1 MTNTLPIKAKV
12 MIGMVAVASLCAL
25 SFGVVRWQ
33 TQAWPQLV
41 LLLAAAAL
49 SSRFK
54 VKLPGMTSSMSGN
67 LPVILL
73 GVTQLGLFASL
84 LVAVT
89 AAIAQSYSGGNKTK
103 PIQFVFNACTLLNA
117 AGLAYLVYH
126 SQIFAAHATA
136 HTMSLV
142 LAAVT
147 YFLANTAPVASIIG
161 LTEGGN
167 PFALWH
173 KVFLWSFPNYVIGAG
188 LTAIASAFSTISGLA
203 TLAALMAVLFAVY
216 QSLQVVRGSSRPD
229 PAPGDRH
236 DGWPITGKDFF
247 VLSRAA
253 CRLRASLF
261 VNDLRIKGEK
271 FLDSV
276 YRTRFSTGPGAGFFF
291 GRCPEKAY
299 DAELRAD

>member
-73 GVTQLGLFASL
+73 GVTQLGLIATM

-89 AAIAQSYSGGNKTK
+89 AAIAQSYSGGNQTK

-117 AGLAYLVYH
+117 SGLAYLAYH
-126 SQIFAAHATA
+126 SQVFSAHATA
-136 HTMSLV
+136 HTMPLLV
-142 LAAVT
+142 AAVT

-161 LTEGGN
+161 LTEGGS
-167 PFALWH
+167 PFAIWH

-188 LTAIASAFSTISGLA
+188 LTAIASAFGTISGLA
-203 TLAALMAVLFAVY
+203 TMALLLAVLFAVY
-216 QSLQVVRGSSRPD
+216 QSYKMYVGRIEQTQPK
-229 PAPGDRH
+229 AMAMA
-236 DGWPITGKDFF
+236 TG
-247 VLSRAA
+247 R
-253 CRLRASLF
+253 
-261 VNDLRIKGEK
+261 
-271 FLDSV
+271 
-276 YRTRFSTGPGAGFFF
+276 
-291 GRCPEKAY
+291 
-299 DAELRAD
+299 

>member
-33 TQAWPQLV
+33 TQAWPQL
-41 LLLAAAAL
+41 LLLMAAAAL
-49 SSRFK
+49 SSRLK

-73 GVTQLGLFASL
+73 GVTQLGLFSSL

-89 AAIAQSYSGGNKTK
+89 AAIAQSYTSGGNKAK

-117 AGLAYLVYH
+117 SGLAYLAYH
-126 SQIFAAHATA
+126 SQIGARATA

-142 LAAVT
+142 LAAAT
-147 YFLANTAPVASIIG
+147 YFVANTAPVASIIG

-188 LTAIASAFSTISGLA
+188 LTVIATAFSTFSGLA

-216 QSLQVVRGSSRPD
+216 QSYKMYVGRAEQTQPKVM
-229 PAPGDRH
+229 AMA
-236 DGWPITGKDFF
+236 TG
-247 VLSRAA
+247 R
-253 CRLRASLF
+253 
-261 VNDLRIKGEK
+261 
-271 FLDSV
+271 
-276 YRTRFSTGPGAGFFF
+276 
-291 GRCPEKAY
+291 
-299 DAELRAD
+299 

>member
-1 MTNTLPIKAKV
+1 MTNNLPIKAKV
-12 MIGMVAVASLCAL
+12 MIGIVAVASLCAL

-33 TQAWPQLV
+33 TQAWPQL
-41 LLLAAAAL
+41 LLLMAAAAL
-49 SSRFK
+49 SSRLK

-89 AAIAQSYSGGNKTK
+89 AAIAQSYTSGGNKTK

-117 AGLAYLVYH
+117 SGLAYLAYH
-126 SQIFAAHATA
+126 SQIGARATA

-142 LAAVT
+142 LAAAT

-216 QSLQVVRGSSRPD
+216 QSYKMYVGRAEQTQPR
-229 PAPGDRH
+229 AMAMA
-236 DGWPITGKDFF
+236 TG
-247 VLSRAA
+247 R
-253 CRLRASLF
+253 
-261 VNDLRIKGEK
+261 
-271 FLDSV
+271 
-276 YRTRFSTGPGAGFFF
+276 
-291 GRCPEKAY
+291 
-299 DAELRAD
+299 

>member
-25 SFGVVRWQ
+25 SIGAVRWQ
-33 TQAWPQLV
+33 SQAWPQLM

-54 VKLPGMTSSMSGN
+54 VKLPGMTSTMSGN

-84 LVAVT
+84 LVAAT
-89 AAIAQSYSGGNKTK
+89 AAVAQSYSSGGNRTK
-103 PIQFVFNACTLLNA
+103 PVQFVFNACTLLNA

-126 SQIFAAHATA
+126 SRIFTNFTAAHTV
-136 HTMSLV
+136 SLV
-142 LAAVT
+142 LAASV

-161 LTEGGN
+161 LTEGAN

-188 LTAIASAFSTISGLA
+188 LTAIASAFGTISGL
-203 TLAALMAVLFAVY
+203 TTVAALLGVLFLVY
-216 QSLQVVRGSSRPD
+216 QSYKTYMG
-229 PAPGDRH
+229 
-236 DGWPITGKDFF
+236 
-247 VLSRAA
+247 RAEQM
-253 CRLRASLF
+253 SP
-261 VNDLRIKGEK
+261 
-271 FLDSV
+271 
-276 YRTRFSTGPGAGFFF
+276 RTMAMAAG
-291 GRCPEKAY
+291 R
-299 DAELRAD
+299 

>member
-25 SFGVVRWQ
+25 SIGAVRWQ
-33 TQAWPQLV
+33 SQAWPQL
-41 LLLAAAAL
+41 LLLSVAAAL

-54 VKLPGMTSSMSGN
+54 VKLPGMSSSMSGN

-73 GVTQLGLFASL
+73 AVTQLGLFASL
-84 LVAVT
+84 LVAAT
-89 AAIAQSYSGGNKTK
+89 AAVAQSYSGGNKTK
-103 PIQFVFNACTLLNA
+103 AVQFVFNACTLLNA

-126 SQIFAAHATA
+126 SQFFAAHASA

-142 LAAVT
+142 LAAAT

-188 LTAIASAFSTISGLA
+188 LTAIVTAFTTVAGLA
-203 TLAALMAVLFAVY
+203 TVATLLTVLFGVY
-216 QSLQVVRGSSRPD
+216 QSYKTYVSRTEQTRPLTM
-229 PAPGDRH
+229 AM
-236 DGWPITGKDFF
+236 
-247 VLSRAA
+247 AA
-253 CRLRASLF
+253 
-261 VNDLRIKGEK
+261 
-271 FLDSV
+271 
-276 YRTRFSTGPGAGFFF
+276 
-291 GRCPEKAY
+291 GR
-299 DAELRAD
+299 

>member
-1 MTNTLPIKAKV
+1 MTNNLPIKAKV

-33 TQAWPQLV
+33 TQAWPQL
-41 LLLAAAAL
+41 LLLMAAAAL
-49 SSRFK
+49 SSRLK

-73 GVTQLGLFASL
+73 GVTQLGLFSSL

-89 AAIAQSYSGGNKTK
+89 AAIAQSYTSGGNKTK

-117 AGLAYLVYH
+117 SGLAFLAYH
-126 SQIFAAHATA
+126 SQIGARATA

-142 LAAVT
+142 LAAAT
-147 YFLANTAPVASIIG
+147 YFVANTAPVASIIG

-203 TLAALMAVLFAVY
+203 TLAALLAVLFAVY
-216 QSLQVVRGSSRPD
+216 QSYKMYVGRAEQTQPRAMAMAASR
-229 PAPGDRH
+229 
-236 DGWPITGKDFF
+236 
-247 VLSRAA
+247 
-253 CRLRASLF
+253 
-261 VNDLRIKGEK
+261 
-271 FLDSV
+271 
-276 YRTRFSTGPGAGFFF
+276 
-291 GRCPEKAY
+291 
-299 DAELRAD
+299 

>member
-1 MTNTLPIKAKV
+1 MTNNLPIKAKV

-25 SFGVVRWQ
+25 SIGVVRWQ
-33 TQAWPQLV
+33 TQAWPQL
-41 LLLAAAAL
+41 LLLMAAAAL
-49 SSRFK
+49 SSRLK

-73 GVTQLGLFASL
+73 GVTQLGLFSSL

-89 AAIAQSYSGGNKTK
+89 AAIAQSYTSGGNKTK

-117 AGLAYLVYH
+117 SGLAYLAYH
-126 SQIFAAHATA
+126 SQIGARASA

-142 LAAVT
+142 LAAAT
-147 YFLANTAPVASIIG
+147 YFVANTAPVASIIG

-188 LTAIASAFSTISGLA
+188 LTAIATAFSTFSGLA

-216 QSLQVVRGSSRPD
+216 QSYKMYVGRAEQTQPKVM
-229 PAPGDRH
+229 AMA
-236 DGWPITGKDFF
+236 TG
-247 VLSRAA
+247 R
-253 CRLRASLF
+253 
-261 VNDLRIKGEK
+261 
-271 FLDSV
+271 
-276 YRTRFSTGPGAGFFF
+276 
-291 GRCPEKAY
+291 
-299 DAELRAD
+299 

>member
-1 MTNTLPIKAKV
+1 MATLETNRQGAETYPETAMTNTLPIKAQV

-33 TQAWPQLV
+33 TQAWPQL
-41 LLLAAAAL
+41 LLLMAAAAL
-49 SSRFK
+49 SSRLK

-73 GVTQLGLFASL
+73 AVTQLGLFASL

-89 AAIAQSYSGGNKTK
+89 AAIAQSYTSGGNKTK

-117 AGLAYLVYH
+117 SGLAYLAYH
-126 SQIFAAHATA
+126 SQIGARASA

-142 LAAVT
+142 LAAAT
-147 YFLANTAPVASIIG
+147 YFVANTAPVASIIG

-216 QSLQVVRGSSRPD
+216 QSYKMYVGRAEQTQPKVM
-229 PAPGDRH
+229 AMA
-236 DGWPITGKDFF
+236 TG
-247 VLSRAA
+247 R
-253 CRLRASLF
+253 
-261 VNDLRIKGEK
+261 
-271 FLDSV
+271 
-276 YRTRFSTGPGAGFFF
+276 
-291 GRCPEKAY
+291 
-299 DAELRAD
+299 

>member
-25 SFGVVRWQ
+25 SFGAARWQ

-73 GVTQLGLFASL
+73 GVTQLGLIASL
-84 LVAVT
+84 LIAVT

-117 AGLAYLVYH
+117 TGLAYLAYH
-126 SQIFAAHATA
+126 SQILSAYATA
-136 HTMSLV
+136 HTMPLLV
-142 LAAVT
+142 AAVT

-167 PFALWH
+167 PFAIWH

-188 LTAIASAFSTISGLA
+188 LTAIASAFSTISGLTTVA
-203 TLAALMAVLFAVY
+203 TLMAVLFAVY
-216 QSLQVVRGSSRPD
+216 QSYKMYVGRSEQTQP
-229 PAPGDRH
+229 
-236 DGWPITGKDFF
+236 
-247 VLSRAA
+247 RALA
-253 CRLRASLF
+253 MA
-261 VNDLRIKGEK
+261 
-271 FLDSV
+271 
-276 YRTRFSTGPGAGFFF
+276 AG
-291 GRCPEKAY
+291 R
-299 DAELRAD
+299 

>member
-1 MTNTLPIKAKV
+1 MTNTLPIKAQV

-33 TQAWPQLV
+33 TQAWPQL
-41 LLLAAAAL
+41 LLLVAAAAL

-54 VKLPGMTSSMSGN
+54 VKLPGITSSMSGN

-89 AAIAQSYSGGNKTK
+89 AAIAQSFSSGGNKTK

-117 AGLAYLVYH
+117 SGLAYLAYH
-126 SQIFAAHATA
+126 SQILGTHAAAHT
-136 HTMSLV
+136 TSLL
-142 LAAVT
+142 LAAAT

-188 LTAIASAFSTISGLA
+188 LTAIASTFGTISGLA
-203 TLAALMAVLFAVY
+203 TLAALLAVLFAIYRSYKMYVGRTE
-216 QSLQVVRGSSRPD
+216 QNQPQ
-229 PAPGDRH
+229 AMA
-236 DGWPITGKDFF
+236 T
-247 VLSRAA
+247 AA
-253 CRLRASLF
+253 
-261 VNDLRIKGEK
+261 
-271 FLDSV
+271 
-276 YRTRFSTGPGAGFFF
+276 
-291 GRCPEKAY
+291 GR
-299 DAELRAD
+299 

>member
-1 MTNTLPIKAKV
+1 

-33 TQAWPQLV
+33 TQAWPQL
-41 LLLAAAAL
+41 LLLMAAAAL
-49 SSRFK
+49 SSRLK

-73 GVTQLGLFASL
+73 GVTQLGLFSSL

-89 AAIAQSYSGGNKTK
+89 AAIAQSYTSGGNKTK

-117 AGLAYLVYH
+117 SGLAYLVYH
-126 SQIFAAHATA
+126 SQIGARATA

-142 LAAVT
+142 LAAAT
-147 YFLANTAPVASIIG
+147 YFVANTAPVASIIG

-188 LTAIASAFSTISGLA
+188 LTAIASAFSTFSGLA

-216 QSLQVVRGSSRPD
+216 QSYKMYVGRAEQTQPKVM
-229 PAPGDRH
+229 AMA
-236 DGWPITGKDFF
+236 TG
-247 VLSRAA
+247 R
-253 CRLRASLF
+253 
-261 VNDLRIKGEK
+261 
-271 FLDSV
+271 
-276 YRTRFSTGPGAGFFF
+276 
-291 GRCPEKAY
+291 
-299 DAELRAD
+299 

>member
-41 LLLAAAAL
+41 LLLAAATL

-73 GVTQLGLFASL
+73 GVTQLGLFSNL

-117 AGLAYLVYH
+117 AGLAYLAYH
-126 SQIFAAHATA
+126 SQIFAARATA

-142 LAAVT
+142 LAAAT

-161 LTEGGN
+161 MTEGAN

-188 LTAIASAFSTISGLA
+188 LTAVASIFSTISGLA
-203 TLAALMAVLFAVY
+203 TVAALMAVLFAVY
-216 QSLQVVRGSSRPD
+216 QSYKLYVN
-229 PAPGDRH
+229 
-236 DGWPITGKDFF
+236 
-247 VLSRAA
+247 RAEQIQPRVMA
-253 CRLRASLF
+253 MA
-261 VNDLRIKGEK
+261 
-271 FLDSV
+271 
-276 YRTRFSTGPGAGFFF
+276 AG
-291 GRCPEKAY
+291 R
-299 DAELRAD
+299 

>member
-25 SFGVVRWQ
+25 SFSLIRWQ
-33 TQAWPQLV
+33 TQAWPQLL

-84 LVAVT
+84 LVAAM
-89 AAIAQSYSGGNKTK
+89 AAIAQSYTSGGNKTK
-103 PIQFVFNACTLLNA
+103 PIQFAFNVCTLLNA
-117 AGLAYLVYH
+117 SGLAYLAYH
-126 SQIFAAHATA
+126 SQIFAAGTTA
-136 HTMSLV
+136 ARTMSLL
-142 LAAVT
+142 LASAT

-161 LTEGGN
+161 LTEGGS

-188 LTAIASAFSTISGLA
+188 LTAIASTFSAISGLA
-203 TLAALMAVLFAVY
+203 TVAALIAVLFAVY
-216 QSLQVVRGSSRPD
+216 QSYKLY
-229 PAPGDRH
+229 
-236 DGWPITGKDFF
+236 
-247 VLSRAA
+247 LSRAEQIQP
-253 CRLRASLF
+253 RAM
-261 VNDLRIKGEK
+261 GMA
-271 FLDSV
+271 
-276 YRTRFSTGPGAGFFF
+276 AG
-291 GRCPEKAY
+291 R
-299 DAELRAD
+299 

>member
-12 MIGMVAVASLCAL
+12 MIGMVAAASLCAL
-25 SFGVVRWQ
+25 SFGAARWQ
-33 TQAWPQLV
+33 SQAWPQLV
-41 LLLAAAAL
+41 LLSAAAAL

-84 LVAVT
+84 LVAMT
-89 AAIAQSYSGGNKTK
+89 AAVAQSYTSGKNQLK

-126 SQIFAAHATA
+126 SQIFAAHASA

-188 LTAIASAFSTISGLA
+188 LTAIVSTFTTVSGLA
-203 TLAALMAVLFAVY
+203 TLASLMAVLFAVY
-216 QSLQVVRGSSRPD
+216 QS
-229 PAPGDRH
+229 
-236 DGWPITGKDFF
+236 
-247 VLSRAA
+247 
-253 CRLRASLF
+253 
-261 VNDLRIKGEK
+261 
-271 FLDSV
+271 
-276 YRTRFSTGPGAGFFF
+276 Y
-291 GRCPEKAY
+291 KAY
-299 DAELRAD
+299 VDRTGQAQPQSMAMAAGR

>member
-1 MTNTLPIKAKV
+1 MTNTLPTKAKV

-33 TQAWPQLV
+33 TQAWSQLV
-41 LLLAAAAL
+41 LLSAAAAV

-73 GVTQLGLFASL
+73 GVTQLGLFGSL
-84 LVAVT
+84 LVAIT

-117 AGLAYLVYH
+117 AGLAYLAYH
-126 SQIFAAHATA
+126 NQIFAGHSTA

-167 PFALWH
+167 PFALWR

-188 LTAIASAFSTISGLA
+188 LTAIASGFSTVSGLT
-203 TLAALMAVLFAVY
+203 TLAALMAVLLGVYHSYKMYVGRAEQARPSVMAV
-216 QSLQVVRGSSRPD
+216 
-229 PAPGDRH
+229 
-236 DGWPITGKDFF
+236 
-247 VLSRAA
+247 AA
-253 CRLRASLF
+253 
-261 VNDLRIKGEK
+261 
-271 FLDSV
+271 
-276 YRTRFSTGPGAGFFF
+276 
-291 GRCPEKAY
+291 GR
-299 DAELRAD
+299 

>member
-12 MIGMVAVASLCAL
+12 VIGIVAVASLCAL

-33 TQAWPQLV
+33 SQAWPQLV
-41 LLLAAAAL
+41 LLSAAAAL

-54 VKLPGMTSSMSGN
+54 VKLPGMSSSMSGN

-84 LVAVT
+84 VVAIT
-89 AAIAQSYSGGNKTK
+89 AAIAQSYTSGGNKTK
-103 PIQFVFNACTLLNA
+103 PIQFIFNACTLLNA
-117 AGLAYLVYH
+117 AGLAYFAYH
-126 SQIFAAHATA
+126 SQIFAVSATATA

-142 LAAVT
+142 LAAST

-188 LTAIASAFSTISGLA
+188 LTVIASAFSTVNGLA
-203 TLAALMAVLFAVY
+203 TIAALIAVLFAIY
-216 QSLQVVRGSSRPD
+216 QSYKMYVGQAEQTQLRTM
-229 PAPGDRH
+229 AM
-236 DGWPITGKDFF
+236 
-247 VLSRAA
+247 AA
-253 CRLRASLF
+253 
-261 VNDLRIKGEK
+261 
-271 FLDSV
+271 
-276 YRTRFSTGPGAGFFF
+276 
-291 GRCPEKAY
+291 GR
-299 DAELRAD
+299 

>member
-33 TQAWPQLV
+33 TQAWPQL
-41 LLLAAAAL
+41 LLLMAAAAL
-49 SSRFK
+49 SSRLK

-89 AAIAQSYSGGNKTK
+89 AAIAQSYTSGGNKTK

-117 AGLAYLVYH
+117 SGLAYLAYH
-126 SQIFAAHATA
+126 SQIGARATA

-142 LAAVT
+142 LAAAT

-161 LTEGGN
+161 LTEGGS

-188 LTAIASAFSTISGLA
+188 LTAIATAFSTFSGLA

-216 QSLQVVRGSSRPD
+216 QSYKMYVGRAEQTQPKVM
-229 PAPGDRH
+229 AMA
-236 DGWPITGKDFF
+236 TG
-247 VLSRAA
+247 R
-253 CRLRASLF
+253 
-261 VNDLRIKGEK
+261 
-271 FLDSV
+271 
-276 YRTRFSTGPGAGFFF
+276 
-291 GRCPEKAY
+291 
-299 DAELRAD
+299 

>member
-41 LLLAAAAL
+41 LLSAAAAL

-73 GVTQLGLFASL
+73 GATQLGLIASL

-117 AGLAYLVYH
+117 TGLAYLAYH
-126 SQIFAAHATA
+126 SQILSAHATA
-136 HTMSLV
+136 HTMSLL

-147 YFLANTAPVASIIG
+147 YFFANTAPVASIIG
-161 LTEGGN
+161 LTEGGS
-167 PFALWH
+167 PFAIWH

-203 TLAALMAVLFAVY
+203 TMASLLAVLFAVY
-216 QSLQVVRGSSRPD
+216 NSYKMYVSRMDQTQPKVM
-229 PAPGDRH
+229 AMA
-236 DGWPITGKDFF
+236 TG
-247 VLSRAA
+247 R
-253 CRLRASLF
+253 
-261 VNDLRIKGEK
+261 
-271 FLDSV
+271 
-276 YRTRFSTGPGAGFFF
+276 
-291 GRCPEKAY
+291 
-299 DAELRAD
+299 

>member
-25 SFGVVRWQ
+25 SIGAVRWQ
-33 TQAWPQLV
+33 TQAWPQL
-41 LLLAAAAL
+41 LLLMAAAAL
-49 SSRFK
+49 SSRLK

-73 GVTQLGLFASL
+73 GVMQLGLFSSL

-89 AAIAQSYSGGNKTK
+89 AAITQSYTSGGNKTK

-117 AGLAYLVYH
+117 SGLAYLAYH
-126 SQIFAAHATA
+126 SQIGARATA

-142 LAAVT
+142 LAAAT
-147 YFLANTAPVASIIG
+147 YFVANTAPVASIIG

-188 LTAIASAFSTISGLA
+188 LTAIATAFSTFSGLA

-216 QSLQVVRGSSRPD
+216 QSYKMYVGRAEQTQPKVM
-229 PAPGDRH
+229 AMA
-236 DGWPITGKDFF
+236 TG
-247 VLSRAA
+247 R
-253 CRLRASLF
+253 
-261 VNDLRIKGEK
+261 
-271 FLDSV
+271 
-276 YRTRFSTGPGAGFFF
+276 
-291 GRCPEKAY
+291 
-299 DAELRAD
+299 

>member
-25 SFGVVRWQ
+25 SIGAVRWQ
-33 TQAWPQLV
+33 TQAWPQL
-41 LLLAAAAL
+41 LLLMAAAAL
-49 SSRFK
+49 SSRLK

-73 GVTQLGLFASL
+73 GVTQLGLFSSL

-89 AAIAQSYSGGNKTK
+89 AAIAQSYTSGGNKTK

-117 AGLAYLVYH
+117 SGLAYLAYH
-126 SQIFAAHATA
+126 SQIGARATA

-142 LAAVT
+142 LAAAT
-147 YFLANTAPVASIIG
+147 YFVANTAPVASIIG

-188 LTAIASAFSTISGLA
+188 LTAIATAFSTFNGLA

-216 QSLQVVRGSSRPD
+216 QSYKMYVGRAEQIQPKVM
-229 PAPGDRH
+229 AMA
-236 DGWPITGKDFF
+236 TG
-247 VLSRAA
+247 R
-253 CRLRASLF
+253 
-261 VNDLRIKGEK
+261 
-271 FLDSV
+271 
-276 YRTRFSTGPGAGFFF
+276 
-291 GRCPEKAY
+291 
-299 DAELRAD
+299 

>member
-12 MIGMVAVASLCAL
+12 MIGTVAVASLCAL

-33 TQAWPQLV
+33 TQAWPQL
-41 LLLAAAAL
+41 LLLMAAAAL
-49 SSRFK
+49 SSRLK
-54 VKLPGMTSSMSGN
+54 VKVPGMTSSMSGN

-73 GVTQLGLFASL
+73 AVTQLGLFASL

-89 AAIAQSYSGGNKTK
+89 AAIAQSYTSGGNKTK
-103 PIQFVFNACTLLNA
+103 PIQFIFNACTLLNA
-117 AGLAYLVYH
+117 SGLAYLAYH
-126 SQIFAAHATA
+126 SQIGARATA

-142 LAAVT
+142 LAAAT

-167 PFALWH
+167 PFVLWH

-216 QSLQVVRGSSRPD
+216 QSYKVYVGRAEQTQPRAMAMAASR
-229 PAPGDRH
+229 
-236 DGWPITGKDFF
+236 
-247 VLSRAA
+247 
-253 CRLRASLF
+253 
-261 VNDLRIKGEK
+261 
-271 FLDSV
+271 
-276 YRTRFSTGPGAGFFF
+276 
-291 GRCPEKAY
+291 
-299 DAELRAD
+299 

>member
-1 MTNTLPIKAKV
+1 MTNTLPIRAKV
-12 MIGMVAVASLCAL
+12 MIGMGAVASLCAL
-25 SFGVVRWQ
+25 SFAVVRWQ
-33 TQAWPQLV
+33 SQAWPQLV

-49 SSRFK
+49 SSRLK
-54 VKLPGMTSSMSGN
+54 VKLPGMTSSISGN

-117 AGLAYLVYH
+117 AGLAYLACH
-126 SQIFAAHATA
+126 SRIFGTRATA

-167 PFALWH
+167 PFALWR

-188 LTAIASAFSTISGLA
+188 LTAIASAFSTISGLTTMA
-203 TLAALMAVLFAVY
+203 TLMTVLFAVC
-216 QSLQVVRGSSRPD
+216 QSYKMYVNRAEQTQPQVM
-229 PAPGDRH
+229 AM
-236 DGWPITGKDFF
+236 
-247 VLSRAA
+247 AA
-253 CRLRASLF
+253 
-261 VNDLRIKGEK
+261 
-271 FLDSV
+271 
-276 YRTRFSTGPGAGFFF
+276 
-291 GRCPEKAY
+291 GR
-299 DAELRAD
+299 